1 MVSESAGPAVAPASS
16 VALRSTILA
25 ILLPVVLAPTIGTL
39 SALWFWPG
47 ALGSTIYAGCKA
59 VLYGLPLIIWIKS
72 RREQRPSFH
81 IDAKW
86 MLAGVGSGFLIAA
99 VILALW
105 FLILMASTD
114 TSALIEVINEN
125 GLDGPL
131 RFWMFAVWLCLA
143 NSLLEEIVFRWFVD
157 TRLRALGM
165 RWAAILPIS
174 AAIFTLHHIFVLG
187 AYFDVTLTVLGAS
200 GVFIGGILWS
210 ILRMKSGSLVPGWI
224 SHALVDLAIILI
236 GASILA
242 H

>member
-16 VALRSTILA
+16 AALRCTILA

-47 ALGSTIYAGCKA
+47 AFGSTIYAGCKA

-72 RREQRPSFH
+72 RKEQRPSFH

-86 MLAGVGSGFLIAA
+86 MLAGAGSGGLIAA

-114 TSALIEVINEN
+114 TSALIEVIHEN
-125 GLDGPL
+125 GLDEPL
-131 RFWMFAVWLCLA
+131 RFWTFAVWLCLA

-165 RWAAILPIS
+165 RWAVILPIS

-210 ILRMKSGSLVPGWI
+210 ILRLKSGSLVPGWI
-224 SHALVDLAIILI
+224 SHALVDLAIILV